1 MPLLNYR
8 FIVNIFNIIK
18 VNPMML
24 SARAIY
30 HKLRFLE
37 QVDVATSALYRQLAQ
52 DILANPDV
60 KLPMRQ
66 AIANRLHHANHE
78 LEMQT
83 VSANDSY

>member
-1 MPLLNYR
+1 VPLLYYR
-8 FIVNIFNIIK
+8 FIHRHSSIIK

-37 QVDVATSALYRQLAQ
+37 QVDVATSAMYRQLAQ

-83 VSANDSY
+83 VTANDSY